1 MLGDRATPTSESAEE
16 RIARLEGELAAER
29 ARAADLAVE
38 RDRLREAYQAVKLEL
53 ELLKR
58 RIFVAKAERIDTAQ
72 LELELGQK
80 LATLDDLAHRIAGDR
95 GTGKGSGST
104 DKKRPKPTGRRWPC
118 RVRSGT
124 SRHPPARRRA
134 SPRRSGSSLRIKASR
149 PPRPAR
155 RVSRR

>member
-58 RIFVAKAERIDTAQ
+58 RIFVAKAERIEGSAPEPPQ
-72 LELELGQK
+72 
-80 LATLDDLAHRIAGDR
+80 GD
-95 GTGKGSGST
+95 
-104 DKKRPKPTGRRWPC
+104 
-118 RVRSGT
+118 
-124 SRHPPARRRA
+124 A
-134 SPRRSGSSLRIKASR
+134 SP
-149 PPRPAR
+149 
-155 RVSRR
+155 